1 MAKKSGLNL
10 RKVQICEKNN
20 IPTKLGSATSGSEV
34 QTQHMVGSNT
44 SFLCGDILDQNI
56 KVVLGLSPKQWIP
69 LTHSYNLGLQKV
81 KKTGTENFMD
91 KLFA

>member
-69 LTHSYNLGLQKV
+69 PTP
-81 KKTGTENFMD
+81 TI
-91 KLFA
+91 